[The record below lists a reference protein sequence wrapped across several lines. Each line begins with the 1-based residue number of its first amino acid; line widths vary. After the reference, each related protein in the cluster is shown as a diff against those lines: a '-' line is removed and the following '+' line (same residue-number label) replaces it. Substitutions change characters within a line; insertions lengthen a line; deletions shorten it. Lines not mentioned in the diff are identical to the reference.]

1 MKQAKVSIWRQ
12 IFSYKM
18 LLCVFTGFTS
28 GLPLYFLYQ
37 LIPAWLRSEQ
47 VDLKT
52 IGFFAIIGLP
62 YTWKFIVAPLFDR
75 YYPNFLGRRR
85 SWMFI
90 TQIILLGLI
99 ALFGQFKPTEDIKAI
114 MILATCVAFVSAVQD
129 IVVDAYRREIL
140 SDEELGLGNSV
151 HVNGY
156 RIAGLI
162 PGGLALIISDHY
174 SWEIVFLFT
183 AFFMTPGLILSLL
196 LSKEPQILENNNHLP
211 FHKAFVIPFQEFF
224 TRKGLWAGLGTLLFI
239 LLYNLGDS
247 YAATLQ
253 SAFILDMGFSKTDLG
268 TAVKINGLWAS
279 IVAGMLG
286 GVLMLKIGVNRSLW
300 IFGVFQMVMLL
311 GFAWLAS
318 HGKFEIIGTYE
329 RFALSAVIVGEYIG
343 IGLGTACFVAYISR
357 ETNPLYTATQFA
369 IFTSLTAVPSKLIGA
384 TSGILAESVGFYQF
398 YWICFFMAI
407 PGMLMLFKVAPWN
420 EKTKAA

>member
-1 MKQAKVSIWRQ
+1 MSEQVQVSLWRQ

-28 GLPLYFLYQ
+28 GLPLYFIYQ

-52 IGFFAIIGLP
+52 IGFFAIVGLP
-62 YTWKFIVAPLFDR
+62 YTWKFLVAPLFDR

-85 SWMFI
+85 SWMFF
-90 TQIILLGLI
+90 TQIALLGLI
-99 ALFGQFKPTEDIKAI
+99 ACFGFFNPAQDIKPVMMLAI
-114 MILATCVAFVSAVQD
+114 AVAFVSAVQD

-140 SDEELGLGNSV
+140 SDEELGLGNSI
-151 HVNGY
+151 HINGY

-162 PGGLALIISDHY
+162 PGGLALIVSDHY
-174 SWEIVFLFT
+174 PWETVFLFT
-183 AFFMTPGLILSLL
+183 ALFMIPGIILSLFL
-196 LSKEPQILENNNHLP
+196 AKEPKILQDNRNLP
-211 FHKAFVIPFQEFF
+211 FHEAFVIPFKEFF
-224 TRKGLWAGLGTLLFI
+224 QRKGLWAAIGTLTFM

-247 YAATLQ
+247 FAATLQ
-253 SAFILDMGFSKTDLG
+253 SAFILDMGFSRTDLG

-279 IVAGMLG
+279 IVAGMVG
-286 GVLMLKIGVNRSLW
+286 GVLMLRIGVNRSLW
-300 IFGVFQMVMLL
+300 IFGVFQMLMLL

-318 HGKFEIIGTYE
+318 HGKFETIGTYE
-329 RFALSAVIVGEYIG
+329 RFALSAVIIGEYIG

-369 IFTSLTAVPSKLIGA
+369 IFTSLTAIPSKLIGA
-384 TSGILAESVGFYQF
+384 TSGALAESVGFYHF
-398 YWICFFMAI
+398 YWICFFLAI
-407 PGMLMLFKVAPWN
+407 PGMLCLFWVAPWN
-420 EKTKAA
+420 SKNN

>member
-1 MKQAKVSIWRQ
+1 MSEIAQQSIWKQ

-52 IGFFAIIGLP
+52 IGFFALIGLP
-62 YTWKFIVAPLFDR
+62 YTWKFLVAPLFDR

-85 SWMFI
+85 SWMFF
-90 TQIILLGLI
+90 TQIILLLLI
-99 ALFGQFKPTEDIKAI
+99 ACFGFFNPTENIKAV
-114 MILATCVAFVSAVQD
+114 MALAAAVAFASAVQD

-140 SDEELGLGNSV
+140 ADEELGLGNSI
-151 HVNGY
+151 HINGY

-162 PGGLALIISDHY
+162 PGGLALIVSDHY
-174 SWEIVFLFT
+174 SWDIVFIFT
-183 AFFMTPGLILSLL
+183 ALFMIPGLILSLF
-196 LSKEPQILENNNHLP
+196 LSKEPEILEDNRHLP
-211 FHKAFVIPFQEFF
+211 FREAFVIPFKEFF
-224 TRKGLWAGLGTLLFI
+224 HRKGLWAAIGTLLFM

-247 YAATLQ
+247 FAATLQ
-253 SAFILDMGFSKTDLG
+253 SAFILDMGFSRTDLG

-286 GVLMLKIGVNRSLW
+286 GVLMLRIGVNRSLW
-300 IFGVFQMVMLL
+300 IFGLFQMLMLL

-318 HGKFEIIGTYE
+318 HGRFEVIGAYE
-329 RFALSAVIVGEYIG
+329 RFALSAVIIGEYIG

-369 IFTSLTAVPSKLIGA
+369 IFTSLTAIPSKLIGA
-384 TSGILAESVGFYQF
+384 TSGALAESVGFYQF
-398 YWICFFMAI
+398 YWICFFLAI
-407 PGMLMLFKVAPWN
+407 PGMLCLFWVAPWN
-420 EKTKAA
+420 GKKA

>member
-1 MKQAKVSIWRQ
+1 MEPVKSSIWQQ

-52 IGFFAIIGLP
+52 IGFFALIGLP
-62 YTWKFIVAPLFDR
+62 YTWKFLVAPLFDR

-85 SWMFI
+85 SWMFF
-90 TQIILLGLI
+90 TQITLLALI
-99 ALFGQFKPTEDIKAI
+99 ACFGLFKPTQDIQAI
-114 MILATCVAFVSAVQD
+114 MVLAAAVAFVSAVQD

-140 SDEELGLGNSV
+140 SDEELGLGNSI
-151 HVNGY
+151 HINGY

-174 SWEIVFLFT
+174 PWEVVFLFT
-183 AFFMTPGLILSLL
+183 ALFMIPGLILSLV
-196 LSKEPQILENNNHLP
+196 LSKEPQILQDNRHLP
-211 FHKAFVIPFQEFF
+211 FHEAFVIPFKEFF
-224 TRKGLWAGLGTLLFI
+224 QRKGVWAGVGTLVFM

-247 YAATLQ
+247 FAATLQ

-279 IVAGMLG
+279 IVAGMIG

-318 HGKFEIIGTYE
+318 HGKFETIGAYE
-329 RFALSAVIVGEYIG
+329 RFALSAVIIGEYIG

-369 IFTSLTAVPSKLIGA
+369 IFTSLTAIPSKLIGA

-398 YWICFFMAI
+398 YWICFFLAI
-407 PGMLMLFKVAPWN
+407 PGMLCLFWVAPWR
-420 EKTKAA
+420 EKQSG

>member
-1 MKQAKVSIWRQ
+1 MSNGATPSIWRE

-52 IGFFAIIGLP
+52 IGFFALIGLP
-62 YTWKFIVAPLFDR
+62 YTWKFLVAPLFDR

-85 SWMFI
+85 SWMLI
-90 TQIILLGLI
+90 TQLILLGLI
-99 ALFGQFKPTEDIKAI
+99 ACFGFFNPTEDIKAVI
-114 MILATCVAFVSAVQD
+114 ALSAAVAATSAVQD

-140 SDEELGLGNSV
+140 TDQELGLGNSI
-151 HVNGY
+151 HINGY
-156 RIAGLI
+156 RIAGLV
-162 PGGLALIISDHY
+162 PGGLALIISDY
-174 SWEIVFLFT
+174 YPWETVFLFT
-183 AFFMTPGLILSLL
+183 ALFMIPGMILSLF
-196 LSKEPQILENNNHLP
+196 LSKEPAILEDNRHLP
-211 FHKAFVIPFQEFF
+211 FYEAFIIPFKEFF
-224 TRKGLWAGLGTLLFI
+224 QRKGLWTAIGTLTFM

-247 YAATLQ
+247 FAGTLQ
-253 SAFILDMGFSKTDLG
+253 TAFILDMGFSRTDLG

-279 IVAGMLG
+279 IISGMIG
-286 GVLMLKIGVNRSLW
+286 GVLMLRIGVNRSLW
-300 IFGVFQMVMLL
+300 IFGVFQMLMLL

-318 HGKFEIIGTYE
+318 HGKFETIGSYE
-329 RFALSAVIVGEYIG
+329 RLALSAVIIGEYIG

-384 TSGILAESVGFYQF
+384 TSGALAESVGFYQF
-398 YWICFFMAI
+398 YWICFMMAI
-407 PGMLMLFKVAPWN
+407 PGMLCLFWVAPWN
-420 EKTKAA
+420 EKKA

>member
-1 MKQAKVSIWRQ
+1 MESVKSSIWQQ

-52 IGFFAIIGLP
+52 IGFFALIGLP
-62 YTWKFIVAPLFDR
+62 YTWKFLVAPLFDR

-85 SWMFI
+85 SWMFF
-90 TQIILLGLI
+90 TQITLLALI
-99 ALFGQFKPTEDIKAI
+99 ACFGLFKPTQDIQAI
-114 MILATCVAFVSAVQD
+114 MVLAAAVAFVSAVQD

-140 SDEELGLGNSV
+140 SDEELGLGNSI
-151 HVNGY
+151 HINGY

-174 SWEIVFLFT
+174 PWEVVFLFT
-183 AFFMTPGLILSLL
+183 ALFMIPGLILSLV
-196 LSKEPQILENNNHLP
+196 LSKEPQILQDNRHLP
-211 FHKAFVIPFQEFF
+211 FHEAFVIPFKEFF
-224 TRKGLWAGLGTLLFI
+224 QRKGLWAGIGTLIFM

-247 YAATLQ
+247 FAATLQ

-279 IVAGMLG
+279 IVAGMIG

-318 HGKFEIIGTYE
+318 HGKFETIGAYE
-329 RFALSAVIVGEYIG
+329 RFALSAVIIGEYIG

-369 IFTSLTAVPSKLIGA
+369 IFTSLTAIPSKLIGA
-384 TSGILAESVGFYQF
+384 TSGMLAESVGFYQF
-398 YWICFFMAI
+398 YWICFFLAI
-407 PGMLMLFKVAPWN
+407 PGMLCLFWVAPWR
-420 EKTKAA
+420 EKQSG

>member
-1 MKQAKVSIWRQ
+1 MEPVKSSIWQQ

-52 IGFFAIIGLP
+52 IGFFALIGLP
-62 YTWKFIVAPLFDR
+62 YTWKFLVAPLFDR

-85 SWMFI
+85 SWMFF
-90 TQIILLGLI
+90 TQITLLALI
-99 ALFGQFKPTEDIKAI
+99 ACFGLFKPTQDIQAI
-114 MILATCVAFVSAVQD
+114 MVLAAAVAFVSAVQD

-140 SDEELGLGNSV
+140 SDEELGLGNSI
-151 HVNGY
+151 HINGY

-174 SWEIVFLFT
+174 PWEVVFLFT
-183 AFFMTPGLILSLL
+183 ALFMIPGLILSLV
-196 LSKEPQILENNNHLP
+196 LSKEPQILQDNRHLP
-211 FHKAFVIPFQEFF
+211 FHEAFVIPFKEFF
-224 TRKGLWAGLGTLLFI
+224 QRKGVWAGVGTLVFM

-247 YAATLQ
+247 FAATLQ

-279 IVAGMLG
+279 IVAGMIG

-318 HGKFEIIGTYE
+318 HGKFETIGAYE
-329 RFALSAVIVGEYIG
+329 RFALSAVIIGEYIG

-369 IFTSLTAVPSKLIGA
+369 IFTSLTAIPSKLIGA
-384 TSGILAESVGFYQF
+384 TSGMLAESVGFYQF
-398 YWICFFMAI
+398 YWICFFLAI
-407 PGMLMLFKVAPWN
+407 PGMLCLFWVAPWR
-420 EKTKAA
+420 EKQSG

>member
-1 MKQAKVSIWRQ
+1 MEHVKPSIWQQ

-47 VDLKT
+47 LDLKT
-52 IGFFAIIGLP
+52 IGFFALIGLP
-62 YTWKFIVAPLFDR
+62 YTWKFLVAPLFDR

-85 SWMFI
+85 SWMFF
-90 TQIILLGLI
+90 TQITLLVLI
-99 ALFGQFKPTEDIKAI
+99 ACFGLFKPTEDIKSI
-114 MILATCVAFVSAVQD
+114 MVLAALVAFVSAVQD

-140 SDEELGLGNSV
+140 SDEELGLGNSI
-151 HVNGY
+151 HINGY

-174 SWEIVFLFT
+174 PWEVVFMFT
-183 AFFMTPGLILSLL
+183 ALFMIPGLILSLV
-196 LSKEPQILENNNHLP
+196 LSKEPQILQDNRHLP
-211 FHKAFVIPFQEFF
+211 FHEAFVIPFKEFF
-224 TRKGLWAGLGTLLFI
+224 NRKGVWAGIGTLVFM

-247 YAATLQ
+247 FAATLQ

-318 HGKFEIIGTYE
+318 HGKFETVGTYE
-329 RFALSAVIVGEYIG
+329 RFALSAVIIGEYIG

-369 IFTSLTAVPSKLIGA
+369 IFTSLTAIPSKLIGA

-398 YWICFFMAI
+398 YWICFFLAI
-407 PGMLMLFKVAPWN
+407 PGMLCLFWVAPWN
-420 EKTKAA
+420 EKKVA

>member
-1 MKQAKVSIWRQ
+1 MEPVKSSIWQQ

-52 IGFFAIIGLP
+52 IGFFALIGLP
-62 YTWKFIVAPLFDR
+62 YTWKFLVAPLFDR

-85 SWMFI
+85 SWMFF
-90 TQIILLGLI
+90 TQITLLALI
-99 ALFGQFKPTEDIKAI
+99 ACFGLFKPTQDIQAI
-114 MILATCVAFVSAVQD
+114 MVLAAVVAFVSAVQD

-140 SDEELGLGNSV
+140 SDEELGLGNSI
-151 HVNGY
+151 HINGY

-174 SWEIVFLFT
+174 PWEVVFLFT
-183 AFFMTPGLILSLL
+183 ALFMIPGLILSLV
-196 LSKEPQILENNNHLP
+196 LSKEPQILQDNRHLP
-211 FHKAFVIPFQEFF
+211 FHEAFVIPFKEFF
-224 TRKGLWAGLGTLLFI
+224 QRKGVWAGVGTLVFM

-247 YAATLQ
+247 FAATLQ

-279 IVAGMLG
+279 IVAGMIG

-318 HGKFEIIGTYE
+318 HGKFETIGAYE
-329 RFALSAVIVGEYIG
+329 RFALSAVIIGEYIG

-369 IFTSLTAVPSKLIGA
+369 IFTSLTAIPSKLIGA
-384 TSGILAESVGFYQF
+384 TSGMLAESVGFYQF
-398 YWICFFMAI
+398 YWICFFLAI
-407 PGMLMLFKVAPWN
+407 PGMLCLFWVAPWR
-420 EKTKAA
+420 EKQSG